1 MDIKPLDLNSIIFLY
16 AVLSHGSLATIYT
29 NYIKKTNTK
38 RVIYFLAH
46 VFISIAMLLR
56 IFPKYRGSI
65 TGTVLGIT
73 GHSCLLLFFV
83 ITTFITTGKYVI
95 AFNTN
100 SDYNW
105 LNTLCIIGQVG
116 MISIYTIEYLKEN
129 EKELYNKYKDYYKYI
144 YIITFALLAYF
155 YIRIAFKKQNNLFI
169 PLVMITIL
177 YCILLYKPIHNNI
190 FDIET
195 DIEKELKFLE
205 YEL

>member
-1 MDIKPLDLNSIIFLY
+1 MDIKSLDLNSIIFMY

-38 RVIYFLAH
+38 RVIYFLGH
-46 VFISIAMLLR
+46 VFITCAFIFR

-65 TGTVLGIT
+65 TDTAIGIT
-73 GHSCLLLFFV
+73 GHSCLLLFFI

-105 LNTLCIIGQVG
+105 LNILCIIGQVG

-129 EKELYNKYKDYYKYI
+129 EQELYNKYKDYYKYI
-144 YIITFALLAYF
+144 YIFTFALLAYF

-169 PLVMITIL
+169 PLVMVSIL
-177 YCILLYKPIHNNI
+177 YSILLYKPIHDNI
-190 FDIET
+190 FDIEKG
-195 DIEKELKFLE
+195 IKFLE